1 MVSPAENSS
10 TPLLFQNPAARRPT
24 ALQTSRK
31 NRQGETN
38 AVVRAAGKRRVEA
51 PTRREMEVLSS
62 DISRTLV
69 KAHGRVQS
77 AARTRVRAE
86 YRLAPPCR
94 KSDSCR
100 CPCALRRRHPS
111 SSGQPRRYRRNKLRF
126 AVAPAKAATIAIRFW
141 QLVCKFIGGRN
152 QLGAL
157 TVRALKVRTP
167 QDARSESN
175 RNYAEVEELRR
186 TARCHKQANRQN

>member
-1 MVSPAENSS
+1 MHHWRPRRRSIETRVARTRMVSPAENSS

-86 YRLAPPCR
+86 YRLARHAVNQIVAAAHVPCGVGTPVLLGSHADIGETNSVSLSPLLKR
-94 KSDSCR
+94 RQLLSGSGNWFASLLAGETNL
-100 CPCALRRRHPS
+100 AL
-111 SSGQPRRYRRNKLRF
+111 
-126 AVAPAKAATIAIRFW
+126 
-141 QLVCKFIGGRN
+141 
-152 QLGAL
+152 
-157 TVRALKVRTP
+157 
-167 QDARSESN
+167 
-175 RNYAEVEELRR
+175 
-186 TARCHKQANRQN
+186 